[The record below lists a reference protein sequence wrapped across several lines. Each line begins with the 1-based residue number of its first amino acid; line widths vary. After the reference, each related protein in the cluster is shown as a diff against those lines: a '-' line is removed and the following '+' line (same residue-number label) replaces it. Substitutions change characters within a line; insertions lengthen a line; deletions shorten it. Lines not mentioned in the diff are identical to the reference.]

1 MSGLLYRKPRRH
13 GSFARCHVILTA
25 GQLRIFQDTLRKR
38 TGVEIPH
45 VHKELTTTLDLQDC
59 YIYSGLLTEYD
70 LLYRNQ
76 TFDSNHPGHHAL
88 PRVYLSQ
95 DGWTTQ
101 DEDTAICFAIWHP
114 LRKTLFK
121 PPKREDGASA
131 DSLLRRVSSLGVPG
145 RSVVFKARNRVE
157 RDRWVLTIESEI
169 DRLQQER
176 GEDLRIISS

>member
-13 GSFARCHVILTA
+13 GTFSRCHVILTA
-25 GQLRIFQDTLRKR
+25 GKLLIFQDTLRKA

-45 VHKELTTTLDLQDC
+45 VHKGLTRTMDLQDC
-59 YIYSGLLTEYD
+59 YIYSGLLTEPD
-70 LLYRNQ
+70 LLYGNQ

-88 PRVYLSQ
+88 PRVYLAQ
-95 DGWTTQ
+95 DCWTTQ

-114 LRKTLFK
+114 LRKSIFRAPTG
-121 PPKREDGASA
+121 EDGIRT
-131 DSLLRRVSSLGVPG
+131 DSFLRRVSRLGVPG

-157 RDRWVLTIESEI
+157 RDRWVLSIESEI
-169 DRLQQER
+169 DRLQQEC